1 MSHIHLHPE
10 NLIQLQMGSYLLTV
24 NQFVF
29 LIGKDSLM
37 NFEVILK
44 VYSKLNLIC
53 QYDY

>member
-1 MSHIHLHPE
+1 MNHIHLHPE
-10 NLIQLQMGSYLLTV
+10 NPIQLQMGNFLLTV

-29 LIGKDSLM
+29 LIGKVSLM

-44 VYSKLNLIC
+44 VYFKLNLIC